1 MRKIGNILILV
12 GSILALVSVLGL
24 VIGSVVL
31 FVLSSPAM
39 HTFIVEG
46 IQNGTISTSFNGDPE
61 SVAKQIQAL
70 MLMIG
75 IILLIVTLPT
85 IAVASIGFAARTR
98 ETQGLYIAVLVF
110 AVLSGTLINII
121 GSVLG
126 LIDPK
131 K

>member
-12 GSILALVSVLGL
+12 GSVLAFVSMAGL
-24 VIGSVVL
+24 IIGSIVM
-31 FVLSSPAM
+31 FVFASPAM

-46 IQNGTISTSFNGDPE
+46 LQNGTITSSFNGDPE

-70 MLMIG
+70 LLMIA
-75 IILLIVTLPT
+75 IILLVITLPT
-85 IAVASIGFAARTR
+85 IAVAVVGLAARSR
-98 ETQGLYIAVLVF
+98 ETQGLYITVLVL

-126 LIDPK
+126 LVDPK
-131 K
+131 R

>member
-12 GSILALVSVLGL
+12 GSIIAIVSILGL
-24 VIGSVVL
+24 VIASIVM

-46 IQNGTISTSFNGDPE
+46 LENGTISSSFNGDAE

-75 IILLIVTLPT
+75 IILLVITLPT
-85 IAVASIGFAARTR
+85 IAVAIVGFSARSK